1 MQMAA
6 SIIVNETLYI
16 IQNYFGKVGETNL
29 VTTIVGFYDDDEVV
43 GAKDVLY
50 NVAESLKLEGA
61 PRLVKRK
68 AGENKRRL
76 DCDDIIALWKAFDKL
91 PNVPKPTF
99 AAVKASRVPSFS
111 PSEVDI
117 VSLTQTMI
125 NMKSQMESL
134 KSVVEALNNK
144 VDTTTAEADSLLR
157 DSGNKLLVHETQQVS
172 MQPMSVNVI
181 SPPTFA
187 DLMRTKQNGEWV
199 TVTRKPKP
207 TPEPVRRL
215 VGSGGDQRKIK
226 AVTTS
231 GPKTWHVF
239 VGRLAPE
246 TSEEDLRDFLN
257 DWRIN
262 VIDCSILTRREKW
275 HEKYAAFHVSVEIEF
290 KDAIFDAVEW
300 PQGADVRDWAF
311 KAKSC

>member
-1 MQMAA
+1 MAA
-6 SIIVNETLYI
+6 NIIISVTLYVV
-16 IQNYFGKVGETNL
+16 QNYFGKVGETNL
-29 VTTIVGFYDDDEVV
+29 TTTIVGFYDDDEVV
-43 GAKDVLY
+43 GAKEVLY
-50 NVAESLKLEGA
+50 NVAESLKLDGM
-61 PRLVKRK
+61 PRLMKRK
-68 AGENKRRL
+68 VGDNKRRL
-76 DCDDIIALWKAFDKL
+76 DCDDIIALWKALDKL

-125 NMKSQMESL
+125 NMKAQMEGL

-144 VDTTTAEADSLLR
+144 MGTPTVEADSLAL
-157 DSGNKLLVHETQQVS
+157 DSGNKPIVHDA
-172 MQPMSVNVI
+172 QPGSVLPTSVNGTP
-181 SPPTFA
+181 PPTFA

-226 AVTTS
+226 AITPS

-246 TSEEDLRDFLN
+246 TSEEDLCDFLK
-257 DWRIN
+257 DWKIN
-262 VIDCSILTRREKW
+262 VTDCSLLTRREKW
-275 HEKYAAFHVSVEIEF
+275 HEKYAAFHVSVEVEF
-290 KDAIFDAVEW
+290 KDTIFDAVEW
-300 PQGADVRDWAF
+300 PRGADVRDWAF
-311 KAKSC
+311 KARSR